1 MEREKGFETGFT
13 KGGHSRALAANS
25 AGFAN
30 SDPDKARR
38 YATSCTLA
46 LGNWWETG
54 CGPQPLALR
63 AESRAL
69 RAAAAPA
76 DRDGKC

>member
-1 MEREKGFETGFT
+1 MLAEREKGFETGFT
-13 KGGHSRALAANS
+13 KGGHSRALAANP

-46 LGNWWETG
+46 LGNWWETDG
-54 CGPQPLALR
+54 AADAR
-63 AESRAL
+63 AKG
-69 RAAAAPA
+69 AAQRQLLSA
-76 DRDGKC
+76 DLQK